1 MKRRS
6 FLGGTIAAGAIL
18 GHGSA
23 SPASASQSDTI
34 FLAKNLVIERDRPG
48 QPHKGKVLA
57 AIQPHSDDI
66 PIFAAGTVAKL
77 IREGYTG
84 YLIRTSNDDH
94 AGPGSVGD
102 TVVANEIDNDLV
114 ARALG
119 LKKVFNLGYRNH
131 QMEDV
136 DLIELKA
143 RLIFLFRVLK
153 VDTVISYDPWGLYEE
168 NPDHTVTAR
177 GVEAACWMAG
187 GGKDYP
193 EHFKAGLEPHAVREK
208 YYHARGPQLVNR
220 IVDIGS
226 VIDAKI
232 QSNLANRAQG
242 PAGNSG
248 VALRERLARENK
260 RLPLLGSDDRTA
272 NYQYVKEF
280 LLDDER
286 ALGKQHGLEYAEAFH
301 YIGPGSAYAPRL
313 DEYIQNNAV
322 PLR

>member
-153 VDTVISYDPWGLYEE
+153 VEE
-168 NPDHTVTAR
+168 ALCDRHLPRCVVWVSCRSSESVCRSPQWSTPAKVSGR
-177 GVEAACWMAG
+177 AAG
-187 GGKDYP
+187 
-193 EHFKAGLEPHAVREK
+193 
-208 YYHARGPQLVNR
+208 
-220 IVDIGS
+220 
-226 VIDAKI
+226 
-232 QSNLANRAQG
+232 
-242 PAGNSG
+242 
-248 VALRERLARENK
+248 
-260 RLPLLGSDDRTA
+260 RTA
-272 NYQYVKEF
+272 
-280 LLDDER
+280 
-286 ALGKQHGLEYAEAFH
+286 
-301 YIGPGSAYAPRL
+301 
-313 DEYIQNNAV
+313 AV
-322 PLR
+322 S